1 VCVCV
6 CVCTLAR
13 AHAHIQQKVPDCSIQ
28 LLGDGSID
36 RKLRAML
43 HCPHDDLV
51 CPSNRERRE
60 ERGRGRERETASEGE
75 RERQRARERESD
87 HTRLCALS
95 LFLVCGLSLFLEPQK
110 IGVRYHVAQ
119 SHITSAIFA
128 FLPIFFKKIRDY
140 ENPVLFLRMLDLFAH
155 SSSFVAVKVLK
166 STKFKSEI
174 QI

>member
-1 VCVCV
+1 
-6 CVCTLAR
+6 
-13 AHAHIQQKVPDCSIQ
+13 
-28 LLGDGSID
+28 
-36 RKLRAML
+36 
-43 HCPHDDLV
+43 
-51 CPSNRERRE
+51 
-60 ERGRGRERETASEGE
+60 
-75 RERQRARERESD
+75 
-87 HTRLCALS
+87 LCALS

-128 FLPIFFKKIRDY
+128 FLPNFFKKIRDY